1 MKKIITVF
9 LLIVVMFFIL
19 SNKTEEVIIPN
30 SAIRF
35 RVIANSDSKEDQQI
49 KKEVRDTLQKELY
62 TKLIDTKT
70 INEARTL
77 INEDLNNIDKN
88 VQQTLKENNLDL
100 NYNINYGINHF
111 PEKKYKGVTY
121 QEGDYESLVVT
132 LGEGSGKNWWCVL
145 FPPLCLLEA
154 EEEQSDEIEYKS
166 FIKELIDKYF

>member
-1 MKKIITVF
+1 MKKIITIF
-9 LLIVVMFFIL
+9 LVIVVMFFIL
-19 SNKTEEVIIPN
+19 SNNTEEVIIPS

-35 RVIANSDSKEDQQI
+35 RVIASSDSAEDQQI

-70 INEARTL
+70 IDEARTI
-77 INEDLNNIDKN
+77 INKDLNNIDKN
-88 VQQTLKENNLDL
+88 VQQTLKENNADL
-100 NYNINYGINHF
+100 NYNINYGINYF

-121 QEGDYESLVVT
+121 QEGGYESLVVT

-154 EEEQSDEIEYKS
+154 EEEQTDEVEYKS

>member
-19 SNKTEEVIIPN
+19 SNKTEEVIIPS

-70 INEARTL
+70 INEARIL
-77 INEDLNNIDKN
+77 INEDLTNIDKN
-88 VQQTLKENNLDL
+88 VQQTLKEKNLDL
-100 NYNINYGINHF
+100 KYNINYGINHF

-154 EEEQSDEIEYKS
+154 EEEQSDEVEYKS

>member
-77 INEDLNNIDKN
+77 INEDLTNIDKN
-88 VQQTLKENNLDL
+88 VQQTLKEKNLDL
-100 NYNINYGINHF
+100 KYNINYGINHF